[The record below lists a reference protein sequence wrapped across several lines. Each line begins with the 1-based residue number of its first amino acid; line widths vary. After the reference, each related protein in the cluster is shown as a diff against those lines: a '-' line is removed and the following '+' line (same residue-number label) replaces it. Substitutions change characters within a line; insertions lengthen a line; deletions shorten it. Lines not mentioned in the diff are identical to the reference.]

1 MEIRKEIES
10 LALWYIPAFALTLI
24 FSAIYSSYLKELM
37 DMGQV
42 TTGKSVVFASM
53 VLNFI
58 GNIDNLVL
66 GVWLF
71 MQAKKENGKPI
82 LWLFFGLVAHFY
94 AAIIYIGLKI
104 YENQKAYNK
113 SLKSGTPESGA
124 P

>member
-10 LALWYIPAFALTLI
+10 LALWYNPAFLI
-24 FSAIYSSYLKELM
+24 IFLASAVYSGYLKEIIE
-37 DMGQV
+37 MGEA
-42 TTGKSVVFASM
+42 TTGVSIAFFTM
-53 VLNFI
+53 VLKLI
-58 GNIDNLVL
+58 QNIDNLVV

-71 MQAKKENGKPI
+71 IQAKKENGKPL
-82 LWLFFGLVAHFY
+82 LWFLFGLVAHFY

-113 SLKSGTPESGA
+113 SLKSGTPQSGA

>member
-10 LALWYIPAFALTLI
+10 LALWYIPAFVLTLI
-24 FSAIYSSYLKELM
+24 FSAIYSGYLKELM
-37 DMGQV
+37 DMGEV
-42 TTGKSVVFASM
+42 TTGKSIVFASM

-66 GVWLF
+66 GAWLF
-71 MQAKKENGKPI
+71 MQSKKENGKPI
-82 LWLFFGLVAHFY
+82 LWFFFGLVAHFY

-113 SLKSGTPESGA
+113 SLQPTAESGG
-124 P
+124 